1 MLFTFADLGTFIT
14 VLNLKKSYSLFIIL
28 LFVLLKRILSM
39 GTLTCTSNIYLYIQ
53 HINTYVYYTYI

>member
-28 LFVLLKRILSM
+28 LFVLLKRISRWVHSHALQ
-39 GTLTCTSNIYLYIQ
+39 TFIYIYNI
-53 HINTYVYYTYI
+53 